1 MDKKYILTFSIS
13 FLVLATIVIIT
24 LMILLPQATI
34 IDASLEEYDS
44 ISKSD
49 YLYTKTKDISKE
61 ALIQQYT
68 ISDTEMTTFKNKNQ
82 YDPGNSD
89 PFTPY
94 SYNEVIDNNNS
105 SSNSSNN
112 NNSSQNTTDKITNSN
127 GGTPNPPSTN
137 K

>member
-13 FLVLATIVIIT
+13 FLVLATVVIIA
-24 LMILLPQATI
+24 LMILLPQTTTI
-34 IDASLEEYDS
+34 IESSLQKYDA
-44 ISKSD
+44 INKSD

-68 ISDTEMTTFKNKNQ
+68 ISDTEMTTFKNSNQ
-82 YDPGNSD
+82 YNPGNSD

-94 SYNEVIDNNNS
+94 GEDVEDENDNTS
-105 SSNSSNN
+105 
-112 NNSSQNTTDKITNSN
+112 TDDKITNSN

>member
-13 FLVLATIVIIT
+13 FLVLATVVIIA
-24 LMILLPQATI
+24 LMILLPQTTTI
-34 IDASLEEYDS
+34 IESSLQDYDS
-44 ISKSD
+44 INKSD

-68 ISDTEMTTFKNKNQ
+68 ISDTEMTTFKNSNQ

-94 SYNEVIDNNNS
+94 GEDVEDENDDTS
-105 SSNSSNN
+105 
-112 NNSSQNTTDKITNSN
+112 TTDKITNSN

>member
-13 FLVLATIVIIT
+13 FLVLATVVIIA
-24 LMILLPQATI
+24 LMILLPQTTTI
-34 IDASLEEYDS
+34 IESSLQDYDS
-44 ISKSD
+44 INKSD

-68 ISDTEMTTFKNKNQ
+68 ISDTEMTTFKNSNQ

-94 SYNEVIDNNNS
+94 GEDVEDENDNTS
-105 SSNSSNN
+105 
-112 NNSSQNTTDKITNSN
+112 TDDKITNSN

>member
-13 FLVLATIVIIT
+13 FLVLATVVIIA
-24 LMILLPQATI
+24 LMILLPQTTTI
-34 IDASLEEYDS
+34 IESSLQKYDA
-44 ISKSD
+44 INKSD

-68 ISDTEMTTFKNKNQ
+68 ISDTEMTTFKNSNQ
-82 YDPGNSD
+82 YNPGNSD

-94 SYNEVIDNNNS
+94 GEDVEDENDNTS
-105 SSNSSNN
+105 
-112 NNSSQNTTDKITNSN
+112 TTDKITNSN

>member
-1 MDKKYILTFSIS
+1 MDKKYILTFSVS
-13 FLVLATIVIIT
+13 FLILATVVIIA
-24 LMILLPQATI
+24 LMILLPQTTTI
-34 IDASLEEYDS
+34 VESSLEEYDS
-44 ISKSD
+44 INKSD

-82 YDPGNSD
+82 YNPGNSD

-94 SYNEVIDNNNS
+94 GYEDVTDDEED
-105 SSNSSNN
+105 
-112 NNSSQNTTDKITNSN
+112 SQTSTNDKITNSN
-127 GGTPNPPSTN
+127 GGTPNPPSTS

>member
-13 FLVLATIVIIT
+13 FLVLATVVIIA
-24 LMILLPQATI
+24 LMILLPQTTTI
-34 IDASLEEYDS
+34 IESSLQDYDS
-44 ISKSD
+44 INKSD

-68 ISDTEMTTFKNKNQ
+68 ISDTEMTTCKNSNQ
-82 YDPGNSD
+82 NDPGNSD
-89 PFTPY
+89 PFTQY
-94 SYNEVIDNNNS
+94 GEYTETDGNDGTS
-105 SSNSSNN
+105 
-112 NNSSQNTTDKITNSN
+112 TTDKITNSN

>member
-13 FLVLATIVIIT
+13 FLVLATVVIIA
-24 LMILLPQATI
+24 LMILLPQTTTI
-34 IDASLEEYDS
+34 IESSLQDYDS
-44 ISKSD
+44 INKSD

-68 ISDTEMTTFKNKNQ
+68 ISDTEMTTFKNSNQ
-82 YDPGNSD
+82 YAPGNSD

-94 SYNEVIDNNNS
+94 GENTETDENDGTS
-105 SSNSSNN
+105 
-112 NNSSQNTTDKITNSN
+112 TTDKITNSN

>member
-13 FLVLATIVIIT
+13 FLVLATVVIIA
-24 LMILLPQATI
+24 LMILLPQTTTI
-34 IDASLEEYDS
+34 IESSLQDYDS
-44 ISKSD
+44 INKSD

-68 ISDTEMTTFKNKNQ
+68 ISDTEMTTFKNSNQ
-82 YDPGNSD
+82 YNPGNSD

-94 SYNEVIDNNNS
+94 GEDVEDENDNTS
-105 SSNSSNN
+105 
-112 NNSSQNTTDKITNSN
+112 TDDKITNSN
-127 GGTPNPPSTN
+127 GGTPNPPSTG

>member
-13 FLVLATIVIIT
+13 FLVLATVVIIA
-24 LMILLPQATI
+24 LMILLPQTTTI
-34 IDASLEEYDS
+34 IESSLQDYDS
-44 ISKSD
+44 INKSD

-68 ISDTEMTTFKNKNQ
+68 ISDTEMTTFKNSNQ
-82 YDPGNSD
+82 YNPGNSD

-94 SYNEVIDNNNS
+94 GENTETDENDDTS
-105 SSNSSNN
+105 
-112 NNSSQNTTDKITNSN
+112 TTDKITNSN

>member
-13 FLVLATIVIIT
+13 FLVLATVVIIA
-24 LMILLPQATI
+24 LMILLPQTTTI
-34 IDASLEEYDS
+34 IESSLQDYDS
-44 ISKSD
+44 INKSD

-68 ISDTEMTTFKNKNQ
+68 ISDTEMTTFKNSNQ
-82 YDPGNSD
+82 YNPGNSD

-94 SYNEVIDNNNS
+94 GEDVEDENDNTS
-105 SSNSSNN
+105 SD
-112 NNSSQNTTDKITNSN
+112 DKITNSN
-127 GGTPNPPSTN
+127 GGTPNPPSTG

>member
-13 FLVLATIVIIT
+13 FLVLATVVIIA
-24 LMILLPQATI
+24 LMILLPQTTTI
-34 IDASLEEYDS
+34 IESSLQKYDA
-44 ISKSD
+44 INKSD

-68 ISDTEMTTFKNKNQ
+68 ISDTEMTTFKNSNQ
-82 YDPGNSD
+82 YNPGNSD

-94 SYNEVIDNNNS
+94 GEDVEDENDNTS
-105 SSNSSNN
+105 
-112 NNSSQNTTDKITNSN
+112 TDDKITNSN
-127 GGTPNPPSTN
+127 GGTPNPPSTG

>member
-13 FLVLATIVIIT
+13 FLVLATVVIIA
-24 LMILLPQATI
+24 LMILLPQTTTI
-34 IDASLEEYDS
+34 IESSLQDYDS
-44 ISKSD
+44 INKSD

-68 ISDTEMTTFKNKNQ
+68 ISDTEMTTFKNSNQ

-94 SYNEVIDNNNS
+94 GEDVEDENDNTS
-105 SSNSSNN
+105 
-112 NNSSQNTTDKITNSN
+112 TDDKITNSN
-127 GGTPNPPSTN
+127 GGTPNPPSTG

>member
-13 FLVLATIVIIT
+13 FLVLATVVIIA
-24 LMILLPQATI
+24 LMILLPQTTTI
-34 IDASLEEYDS
+34 IESSLQDYDS
-44 ISKSD
+44 INKSD

-68 ISDTEMTTFKNKNQ
+68 ISDTEMTTFKNSNQ
-82 YDPGNSD
+82 YNPGNSD

-94 SYNEVIDNNNS
+94 GEDVKDENDNTS
-105 SSNSSNN
+105 
-112 NNSSQNTTDKITNSN
+112 TDDKITNSN
-127 GGTPNPPSTN
+127 GGTPNPPSTG

>member
-13 FLVLATIVIIT
+13 FLVLATVVIIA
-24 LMILLPQATI
+24 LMILLPQTTTI
-34 IDASLEEYDS
+34 IESSLQDYDS
-44 ISKSD
+44 INKSD

-68 ISDTEMTTFKNKNQ
+68 ISDTEMTTFKNSNQ
-82 YDPGNSD
+82 YNPGNSD

-94 SYNEVIDNNNS
+94 GEDVEDENDDTS
-105 SSNSSNN
+105 
-112 NNSSQNTTDKITNSN
+112 TTDKITNSN

>member
-13 FLVLATIVIIT
+13 FLVLATVVIIA
-24 LMILLPQATI
+24 LMILLPQTTTI
-34 IDASLEEYDS
+34 IESSLQDYDS
-44 ISKSD
+44 INKSD

-68 ISDTEMTTFKNKNQ
+68 ISDTEMTTFKNSNQ
-82 YDPGNSD
+82 YNPGNSD

-94 SYNEVIDNNNS
+94 GEDVEDENDNTS
-105 SSNSSNN
+105 
-112 NNSSQNTTDKITNSN
+112 TDDKITNSN

>member
-1 MDKKYILTFSIS
+1 MDKKYILTFSVS
-13 FLVLATIVIIT
+13 FLILATVVIIA
-24 LMILLPQATI
+24 LMILLPQTTTI
-34 IDASLEEYDS
+34 VESSLEEYDS
-44 ISKSD
+44 INKSD

-82 YDPGNSD
+82 YNPGNSD

-94 SYNEVIDNNNS
+94 GYEDVTDDDED
-105 SSNSSNN
+105 
-112 NNSSQNTTDKITNSN
+112 SQTSTNDKITNSN
-127 GGTPNPPSTN
+127 GGTPNPPSTS

>member
-13 FLVLATIVIIT
+13 FLVLATVVIIA
-24 LMILLPQATI
+24 LMILLPQTTTI
-34 IDASLEEYDS
+34 IESSLQDYDS
-44 ISKSD
+44 INKSD

-68 ISDTEMTTFKNKNQ
+68 ISDTEMTTFKNGNQ

-94 SYNEVIDNNNS
+94 GANTETDGNDGTS
-105 SSNSSNN
+105 
-112 NNSSQNTTDKITNSN
+112 TTDKITNSN

>member
-1 MDKKYILTFSIS
+1 
-13 FLVLATIVIIT
+13 
-24 LMILLPQATI
+24 MILLPQTTTI
-34 IDASLEEYDS
+34 IESSLQDYDS
-44 ISKSD
+44 INKSD

-68 ISDTEMTTFKNKNQ
+68 ISDTEMTTFKNSNQ
-82 YDPGNSD
+82 YNPGNSD

-94 SYNEVIDNNNS
+94 GENTETDENDDTS
-105 SSNSSNN
+105 
-112 NNSSQNTTDKITNSN
+112 TTDKITNSN

>member
-13 FLVLATIVIIT
+13 FLVLATVVIIA
-24 LMILLPQATI
+24 LMILLPQTTTI
-34 IDASLEEYDS
+34 IESSLQDYDS
-44 ISKSD
+44 INKSD

-68 ISDTEMTTFKNKNQ
+68 ISDTEMNKIKNSNQ
-82 YDPGNSD
+82 YNPGNSD

-94 SYNEVIDNNNS
+94 GEDVEDENDNTS
-105 SSNSSNN
+105 
-112 NNSSQNTTDKITNSN
+112 TDDKITNSN
-127 GGTPNPPSTN
+127 GGTPNPPSTG